1 MGVKNALGR
10 AKNSTSAGRRLVPN
24 PLRTSEH
31 NSVPDYHILSPSGD
45 WGIGLT
51 TRGLHMRQTQVRTE
65 LV

>member
-10 AKNSTSAGRRLVPN
+10 AKNSISVGRCLVPS

-31 NSVPDYHILSPSGD
+31 NSVPDYRILSPPGD

-51 TRGLHMRQTQVRTE
+51 IRGLHMRQTQVCTQF
-65 LV
+65 V